1 MATFTGFKMVQVTN
15 PNTQEVSKKLRVVSS
30 LGEEFDLLTDVTV
43 EDIKADRATFLSK
56 VIIKQGPFKPYA
68 LFRNSEVLEEF

>member
-30 LGEEFDLLTDVTV
+30 LGEEFDLLTDVSV
-43 EDIKADRATFLSK
+43 ADIKADRATFLSK

-68 LFRNSEVLEEF
+68 LFRNSEVWEEF